1 MAQEHTIA
9 VLEGDGIGPE
19 ITAEAVKALRA
30 VESRSGVRFHLRYA
44 PFGGRAY
51 FETGAS
57 FPPETQTV
65 CDEADAIIKGPIG
78 LSHDESKKIPTHQQ
92 PERGALLPLRKRYN
106 TFANFRPVYLPPELV
121 HFSPL
126 KPEVVGDGINI
137 MMIREL
143 VSGLYFGAKEEGRD
157 ENGLRYVKETLE
169 YDEQE
174 IRDIMHVGF
183 KEARNRKKVLHNVHK
198 SNVLLSSVLWNAVSD
213 EVAVDYPDVTV
224 KHIIVDAAA
233 TAMVLN
239 PRQFDVMVMENMFGD
254 ILTDLGG
261 GLIGSLGLMPS
272 ACVGPKKAYYE
283 PSHGSAPDIA
293 GKGIANP
300 YSMIGSVALMLE
312 KSFSMAKEAEW
323 VWEALRSVFRE
334 GYATPDLAK
343 PERGY
348 KPLGTAEFGDKVAAF
363 LTR

>member
-1 MAQEHTIA
+1 MSKKYTIA

-19 ITAEAVKALRA
+19 ITAEAVKVLKAI
-30 VESRSGVRFHLRYA
+30 ETTTEVRFELRYA
-44 PFGGRAY
+44 PFGGKAY

-57 FPPETQTV
+57 FPVETQTI

-78 LSHDESKKIPTHQQ
+78 LSYEESKKIPTHEQ

-106 TFANFRPVYLPPELV
+106 TFANFRPVYLPPELM

-143 VSGLYFGAKEEGRD
+143 ISGLYFGAKEEGRD
-157 ENGLRYVKETLE
+157 ERGLRYVKETLE

-174 IRDIMHVGF
+174 IRDILHVAF
-183 KEARNRKKVLHNVHK
+183 KEAQSRKKVLHNVHK

-213 EVAVDYPDVTV
+213 EVAAEYPDVAV
-224 KHIIVDAAA
+224 KNIIVDAAA

-272 ACVGPKKAYYE
+272 ACVGPQKAYYE

-312 KSFSMAKEAEW
+312 KSFSMNEEAER
-323 VWEALRSVFRE
+323 VWNGLRSVFRD
-334 GYATPDLAK
+334 GYATPDLAR
-343 PERGY
+343 PALGY
-348 KPLGTAEFGDKVAAF
+348 RSLNTSEFGDKVTAYIA
-363 LTR
+363 R